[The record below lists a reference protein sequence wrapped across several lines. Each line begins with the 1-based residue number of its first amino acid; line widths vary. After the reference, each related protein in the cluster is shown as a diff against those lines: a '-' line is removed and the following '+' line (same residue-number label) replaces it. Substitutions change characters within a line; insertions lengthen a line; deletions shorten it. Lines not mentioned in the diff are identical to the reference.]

1 LAGGTLPAAFL
12 GRLRP
17 RLPDEP
23 RLIAQAPGEHAPAAM
38 PARRAASNDAA
49 FRWKLVAGFASL
61 SAVAAVGWGVVVNV
75 AGKPEQAQLASVPT
89 VTVPVANAQG
99 PMIRD
104 PRLDEFLAA
113 HRQLA
118 GESALQT
125 PAGFL
130 RNAAFESGSR

>member
-1 LAGGTLPAAFL
+1 
-12 GRLRP
+12 
-17 RLPDEP
+17 
-23 RLIAQAPGEHAPAAM
+23 M
-38 PARRAASNDAA
+38 PHRQAASNDAA
-49 FRWKLVAGFASL
+49 FRWKLVVGFASL
-61 SAVAAVGWGVVVNV
+61 SAVAAIGWSVV
-75 AGKPEQAQLASVPT
+75 AGLADKPEQAQLASVPT
-89 VTVPVANAQG
+89 VTVPVANGQG

-118 GESALQT
+118 GDSALQT